1 MPLAISLA
9 LDNLVEALV
18 IGPVGGD
25 SFPFPLLT
33 DFLGKGVLFAFFLVL
48 VSASSES
55 SSMIMVF
62 YSLMVGLNIAFEFSR
77 YLLLSLVEFLR
88 GFCDT
93 HAPFFLFPLT
103 AMFFLL
109 VDGISVLTTV

>member
-1 MPLAISLA
+1 MHLPISLA
-9 LDNLVEALV
+9 LANLVEALV
-18 IGPVGGD
+18 IGPIGGE

-33 DFLGKGVLFAFFLVL
+33 DFLEKGILFAFFLVL
-48 VSASSES
+48 VSTSSES

-62 YSLMVGLNIAFEFSR
+62 SSLMVGLNIAFEFSL
-77 YLLLSLVEFLR
+77 YLLVSLVKFIQ

-103 AMFFLL
+103 ATFYLL
-109 VDGISVLTTV
+109 EDGISVLTAV

>member
-9 LDNLVEALV
+9 LSNLVEALV
-18 IGPVGGD
+18 TGHVGGV

-33 DFLGKGVLFAFFLVL
+33 DFLGKGVFFSFFLLL
-48 VSASSES
+48 VSTSSES

-62 YSLMVGLNIAFEFSR
+62 YYLMEGLKISFEFSL
-77 YLLLSLVEFLR
+77 YLLVSLVEFLR
-88 GFCDT
+88 SFCDT

-103 AMFFLL
+103 ATFFLL
-109 VDGISVLTTV
+109 VDGISVLTAV